1 MKILRQIT
9 IFILLLSY
17 VSSMGISAQ
26 VVVERSENKVVISGV
41 SYYIHIVKKGETAYS
56 ISRAYGIRVDD
67 LVKENPSALYGIN
80 EGQSLQIPV
89 NLVQQPEETQERPI
103 EIRQKDEANYIYH
116 VIKAGETVYSLSRQ
130 YNVSDNDI
138 IQSNQGIDITKISI
152 GTEIAIP
159 RKQLTT
165 DSQTIETPDNAYYHR
180 AQRGESLTS
189 IARQYNVAVRDLRKE
204 NPDIRFLQVGD
215 NVRIPGLIVEPKQE
229 IAVDNVPI
237 APVDS
242 QEPVQIERASV
253 PTNFTKLS
261 GKIDMAVL
269 LPFYF
274 NENSSERA
282 QGRRSD
288 DWIYPGSLDFIEM
301 YEGILLAADTLRSL
315 GLDINIHTYDIQD
328 NATELSRLIQ
338 AGSLKNMDLIIGPV
352 YSNNLKI
359 VTEYAR
365 DFDIPVVSP
374 VSLFN
379 NLLLDGNP
387 NLFMANPT
395 LEVAQNA
402 LAKKIA
408 ELYDHNF
415 IFIHADSLGVDED
428 VRRFRNAIM
437 QELSARKPFVPFRE
451 MLFLSRSQL
460 GNNPNRL
467 ANALSN
473 KTGNVVIIASEYA
486 PVISETIMDI
496 HGLLRRFDVKVF
508 GYPLLRELENLEPR
522 YFFDL
527 DMLLYST
534 YWIDYDKPN
543 VRQFNAN
550 FRTTFFTQPS
560 EISFAWQGYDIAYYF
575 ISGLALYGKDFIRQ
589 PSMHRL
595 ELLHTD
601 FYFLRKSN
609 QDGFENQKLFPI
621 RYTKNFDVVLEDSE
635 IP

>member
-1 MKILRQIT
+1 MKQIT
-9 IFILLLSY
+9 IFILLFLY
-17 VSSMGISAQ
+17 IFGADINAQ

-89 NLVQQPEETQERPI
+89 NLVQQPEETQERPM

-116 VIKAGETVYSLSRQ
+116 VIKAGETVYSLSRL

-138 IQSNQGIDITKISI
+138 IQSNQGMDITKISV

-159 RKQLTT
+159 RKQLAAN
-165 DSQTIETPDNAYYHR
+165 SQKVEAPDNAYYHR

-189 IARQYNVAVRDLRKE
+189 IARQYNVAVRDLRRE
-204 NPDIRFLQVGD
+204 NPNIRFLQVGD
-215 NVRIPGLIVEPKQE
+215 YVRIPGLSVEPKQE
-229 IAVDNVPI
+229 IAVDNVPA

-242 QEPVQIERASV
+242 QEPAQIERPSV
-253 PTNFTKLS
+253 PASFTKLS
-261 GKIDMAVL
+261 GKINVAVL

-274 NENSSERA
+274 NENSTERT
-282 QGRRSD
+282 QSRRSD

-315 GLDINIHTYDIQD
+315 GLDINIHAYDIQD

-352 YSNNLKI
+352 YSNNLRI

-374 VSLFN
+374 VSLYN

-402 LAKKIA
+402 LARKIA
-408 ELYDHNF
+408 EFHDHNF
-415 IFIHADSLGVDED
+415 IFIHSDSLGVDED
-428 VRRFRNAIM
+428 VKRFKNAITR
-437 QELSARKPFVPFRE
+437 ELSARKSFVPFRE

-486 PVISETIMDI
+486 PVISETITDI
-496 HGLLRRFDVKVF
+496 HGLSKKFDVKVF
-508 GYPLLRELENLEPR
+508 GYPLLRELENLETR

-543 VRQFNAN
+543 VKQFNAN

-575 ISGLALYGKDFIRQ
+575 ISGLAIYGKSFIKH
-589 PSMHRL
+589 PTIHRP

-601 FYFLRKSN
+601 FCFVSKSN

-621 RYTKNFDVVLEDSE
+621 RYTKDFDVILEDNE
-635 IP
+635 NP